1 MIKILIDGRVLFHN
15 KVTGVENHAISI
27 IEKMEEKIDI
37 DVAIPKYKNR
47 YYSHFWEHFILP
59 IKARKY
65 DILFCPSNIAPLF
78 LSKKIK
84 LVVTLHDLS
93 FKDFSQMY
101 SLFFRKY
108 YDFLVPKILKRADKI
123 LTISSFSYKRITKE
137 YPFIKDKINFIYH
150 GKNEIF
156 DFDETIKKEDYI
168 LYVGSLND
176 TKNFSSV
183 IKAFI
188 KLKNSKYKL
197 KMIMPSS
204 SNFKIDENKLHLLN
218 EAKNNKNIEIIDYL
232 SQDKLVK
239 VYQKAKI
246 FVFPSYH
253 ESFGFPVLE
262 AFACGTPVICSN
274 TSSLPEVGCDAV
286 LYCDAY
292 DVNDIKEKIELLLA
306 DEILQKKMI
315 EKGLK
320 RAKFFSW
327 EKSADEHIKIF
338 KEVLKNDRRT
348 K

>member
-1 MIKILIDGRVLFHN
+1 MKILIDGRVLAHE
-15 KVTGVENHAISI
+15 KITGVENHAISI
-27 IEKMEEKIDI
+27 IEKIKEKIDI
-37 DVAIPKYKNR
+37 DVVIPKYKNK

-78 LSKKIK
+78 LSKKVK
-84 LVVTLHDLS
+84 LIVTLHDLS

-101 SLFFRKY
+101 SFLFRKY
-108 YDFLVPKILKRADKI
+108 YEFVVPKILKRADKI
-123 LTISSFSYKRITKE
+123 LTISSFSYERITKE
-137 YPFIKDKINFIYH
+137 YSFINDKINFIYH

-156 DFDETIKKEDYI
+156 SFDENIKKEDYI

-183 IKAFI
+183 IKAFF
-188 KLKNSKYKL
+188 KLKNSRYKL

-204 SNFKIDENKLHLLN
+204 SNFEIDEDKLHLLN
-218 EAKNNKNIEIIDYL
+218 EAKKNKNIEIVDYL
-232 SQDKLVK
+232 SQDRLVK

-274 TSSLPEVGCDAV
+274 TSSLPEVGGDAV

-292 DVNDIKEKIELLLA
+292 NVNDIKEKIELLLD
-306 DEILQKKMI
+306 DEILQKQMI
-315 EKGLK
+315 QKGLN
-320 RAKFFSW
+320 RAKLFSW
-327 EKSADEHIKIF
+327 EKSADEYIKVF
-338 KEVLKNDRRT
+338 EEVLKNDRRT

>member
-1 MIKILIDGRVLFHN
+1 MKKILIDGRVLAHE
-15 KVTGVENHAISI
+15 KITGVENHAISI
-27 IEKMEEKIDI
+27 IEKIKEKIDI
-37 DVAIPKYKNR
+37 DVVIPKYKNK

-78 LSKKIK
+78 LSKKVK
-84 LVVTLHDLS
+84 LIVTLHDLS

-101 SLFFRKY
+101 SFLFRKY
-108 YDFLVPKILKRADKI
+108 YEFVVPKILKRADKI
-123 LTISSFSYKRITKE
+123 LTISSFSYERITKE
-137 YPFIKDKINFIYH
+137 YSFINDKINFIYH

-156 DFDETIKKEDYI
+156 SFDENIKKEDYI

-183 IKAFI
+183 IKAFL
-188 KLKNSKYKL
+188 KLKNSRYKL

-204 SNFKIDENKLHLLN
+204 SNFEIDEDKLHLLN
-218 EAKNNKNIEIIDYL
+218 EAKNNKNIEIVDYL
-232 SQDKLVK
+232 SQDRLVK

-262 AFACGTPVICSN
+262 AMACGTPVICSN
-274 TSSLPEVGCDAV
+274 TSSLPEVGGDAV

-292 DVNDIKEKIELLLA
+292 NVNDIEEKIELLLD
-306 DEILQKKMI
+306 DEILQKQMI
-315 EKGLK
+315 QKGLNRVK
-320 RAKFFSW
+320 LFSW
-327 EKSADEHIKIF
+327 EKSADEHIKVF
-338 KEVLKNDRRT
+338 KEVLKND
-348 K
+348 